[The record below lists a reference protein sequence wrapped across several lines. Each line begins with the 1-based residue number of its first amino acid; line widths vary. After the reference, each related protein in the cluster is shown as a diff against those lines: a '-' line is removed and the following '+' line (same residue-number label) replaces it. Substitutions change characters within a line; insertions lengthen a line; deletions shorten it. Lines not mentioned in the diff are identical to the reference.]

1 MGRMISK
8 VRVLVVD
15 AHPVVRSGLFGFF
28 ALSGQVEVVGEAVD
42 EKQAA
47 ELCHRLKPDVV
58 TIDALAT
65 SVGGERVRT
74 SNGSQPDFGAAKLL
88 LFSDSLR
95 EETILRAVEAGAK
108 GCLLKSASRE
118 ELIGAI
124 MTIHQGGECFP
135 AAVARK
141 LSEHRLRTGLSPRE
155 FQVLRLVVDGMSNKE
170 IVSRLRLSEATIKL
184 HISNMLNKLG
194 VTDRTQAAVAALRRG
209 IVHLEG

>member
-1 MGRMISK
+1 MISK
-8 VRVLVVD
+8 IRVLVVD
-15 AHPVVRSGLFGFF
+15 AHPVVRSGLVGFF
-28 ALSGQVEVVGEAVD
+28 AVSGRVESVGEAVD
-42 EKQAA
+42 ERQAT
-47 ELCHRLKPDVV
+47 ELCRRLKPDVV
-58 TIDALAT
+58 TIDTLLAG
-65 SVGGERVRT
+65 VGVDGVGARD
-74 SNGSQPDFGAAKLL
+74 GSRPEFGAAKIL

-95 EETILRAVEAGAK
+95 EEVILRAVEAGAK

-124 MTIHQGGECFP
+124 TTIHQGGECFP
-135 AAVARK
+135 SAIAGK
-141 LSEHRLRTGLSPRE
+141 LSERRLRTGLSPRE

-170 IVSRLRLSEATIKL
+170 IVSRLRLSEATVKL